1 MRLNLGGFYFSC
13 DLVGGQWDEGQAFR
27 VESSW
32 SGCKHSIHCLSL
44 FDIFITDN
52 RLYLRVRVVD
62 DQLLNSF
69 VGNLVR
75 SLGSLSLSLS
85 CWDIRGLK
93 LTRTLH

>member
-1 MRLNLGGFYFSC
+1 MRLNLRGFYFSC
-13 DLVGGQWDEGQAFR
+13 DLVWGQWNEGQAFR

-32 SGCKHSIHCLSL
+32 SGCKHSVHCLSL
-44 FDIFITDN
+44 LDVFIANN

-69 VGNLVR
+69 MGNLIR
-75 SLGSLSLSLS
+75 SLCSLSLNLS

-93 LTRTLH
+93 LTRTVH